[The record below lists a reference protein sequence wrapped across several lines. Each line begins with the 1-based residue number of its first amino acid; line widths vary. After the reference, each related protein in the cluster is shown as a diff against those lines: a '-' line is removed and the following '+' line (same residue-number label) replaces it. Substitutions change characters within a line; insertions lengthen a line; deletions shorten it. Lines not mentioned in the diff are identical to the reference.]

1 MTTQNK
7 IRIRNFDE
15 EVLAYFQKKSEKI
28 QYDNLDQDII
38 NDIKNG
44 VGAAYRYNDEELRNR
59 VGQLESEKL
68 DKTEADTLYPKK
80 ATVYSK
86 EETDKK
92 VSDLDDKLSVE
103 LDGKLDLETSKQLYI
118 QLKDGV
124 VTENLLSDDL
134 IMKVNAR
141 YENQRP
147 SESGSGGGV
156 PPSEFNLLK
165 VQVGNN
171 TDSINSLKEYV
182 NSNVMLNTDIILMGQ
197 LDIGV
202 RDLIEGARQETE
214 KIEMSDLSKDIQDKL
229 AFAGEDNSDL
239 IAMIDSL
246 NKIMNAK
253 RGEVLIGDGVDEA
266 AGISKMTSTFIY
278 LSDTIIIK
286 DSQKL
291 AEAEAWAKTQGI
303 LYVADLAANVLY
315 EYIVEEDTWKVT
327 SEYNATE
334 KLAGRFC
341 TEYQTQNIYFGID
354 EFEAIPIIKVTDFIR
369 SSELSKYLSKNEAG
383 TIYATKKDLEVY
395 SDIHGEIERIDNSI
409 NQVRTEIA
417 SVNTTISDLEKRIL
431 KIEAESSVT
440 QDSIKDVKT
449 DIAGILSRLIALEN
463 K

>member
-1 MTTQNK
+1 MVAQNK
-7 IRIRNFDE
+7 IKIRNFDE
-15 EVLAYFQKKSEKI
+15 EVLSYFQKKSEKI
-28 QYDNLDQDII
+28 QYEDLDQNVI

-44 VGAAYRYNDEELRNR
+44 VGATYRYNDEELRNR
-59 VGQLESEKL
+59 IGQLETGKL
-68 DKTEADTLYPKK
+68 DKTEAENLYPKK
-80 ATVYSK
+80 NTVYSK
-86 EETDKK
+86 NETDKK
-92 VSDLDDKLSVE
+92 VTDLDSKLSSK
-103 LDGKLDLETSKQLYI
+103 LDNKLDLETSNQLYI

-147 SESGSGGGV
+147 NEGGSGGGI

-165 VQVGNN
+165 VRVGNN

-182 NSNVMLNTDIILMGQ
+182 NSNVMLNTDTVLMNQ
-197 LDIGV
+197 LDLGV

-253 RGEVLIGDGVDEA
+253 RGEVLIGDGIDEV

-278 LSDTIIIK
+278 LSDTTVIK

-291 AEAEAWAKTQGI
+291 AEAENWAKTHDAI
-303 LYVADLAANVLY
+303 YVADLAANVLY
-315 EYIVEEDTWKVT
+315 GYVAEEDTWKIT
-327 SEYNATE
+327 PEYNATE

-341 TEYQTQNIYFGID
+341 TEYQTKNIYFGID
-354 EFEAIPIIKVTDFIR
+354 EFEAVPVIKVTDFIGNT
-369 SSELSKYLSKNEAG
+369 ELNKYLSKNEAG
-383 TIYATKKDLEVY
+383 IIYATKKDLEAY
-395 SDIHGEIERIDNSI
+395 SGVNKEIEKINTSI
-409 NQVRTEIA
+409 NQIKTEIA

-431 KIEAESSVT
+431 KIEAENSIM